1 MFNIAQQTP
10 SKNPINVMDQAKD
23 VINSFLFQL
32 PERIISVKHANNDKR
47 IKNQIT
53 FLKRRY

>member
-1 MFNIAQQTP
+1 M
-10 SKNPINVMDQAKD
+10 D

-53 FLKRRY
+53 FLKRPY